1 MVYDITN
8 ADTFARAKTWVRELQ
23 RQVSMILP
31 FILLSKTNFLFASN
45 NIYMVNVHYIY
56 FQARPDIVI
65 ALAGNKSDLGTRRT
79 VEYEE
84 ANGYAEENGL
94 LFMETSAKVC

>member
-23 RQVSMILP
+23 RQVSIILP
-31 FILLSKTNFLFASN
+31 FILLSETNFASN

-94 LFMETSAKVC
+94 LFMETSAKVS